1 MKLNLFIGAFLCFV
15 PSMVSAEM
23 RNIYEPVEYPNLGV
37 PGIKLE
43 TVVDN
48 CINMKKEIEER
59 KADFARLSGII
70 EAIEKSL
77 EIGRKELDE
86 YEEMN
91 RNIPILT
98 YDNTALVTEIMK
110 RIQEIKGE
118 IAKIEAELSRV
129 YEKADSIAL
138 LIKQLMEKLPS
149 CVGGGIYPRPESV
162 TPGRVF

>member
-129 YEKADSIAL
+129 YEKADSIAF

-162 TPGRVF
+162 TPGRAF